1 MTTLV
6 EELSRKALALS
17 PGERVQLAEA
27 LLATVQDV
35 DAEAEAAWD
44 EEIQR
49 RILDIDSGNAKLI
62 PATEVFA
69 DVRRLIK

>member
-44 EEIQR
+44 EEILR
-49 RILDIDSGNAKLI
+49 RIVDIDSGNAKLI
-62 PATEVFA
+62 PAAEVFA
-69 DVRRLIK
+69 DVRRLIE

>member
-35 DAEAEAAWD
+35 DTEAEAAWD
-44 EEIQR
+44 EEILR

-62 PATEVFA
+62 PAAEVFA

>member
-44 EEIQR
+44 EEILR
-49 RILDIDSGNAKLI
+49 RIVDIDSGNAKLI
-62 PATEVFA
+62 PAAEVFA

>member
-62 PATEVFA
+62 PAAEVFA
-69 DVRRLIK
+69 DVHRLIK

>member
-44 EEIQR
+44 EEIRR

-62 PATEVFA
+62 PAAEVFA

>member
-62 PATEVFA
+62 PAAEVFA

>member
-44 EEIQR
+44 EEILR
-49 RILDIDSGNAKLI
+49 RIVDIDSGNAKLI
-62 PATEVFA
+62 PAAEFFA
-69 DVRRLIK
+69 DFRRLIE